1 MQAVERDRAKLEAI
15 RAAQEQFTPTPAQS
29 AYLSAM
35 FAPGSGIVDAA
46 GQFPEF
52 PSSDVALVDAFSGD
66 PMPSIAENIAAGGID
81 RYLFAPLQ
89 AVGVAGDALYATNP
103 FIAGLPKGIAT
114 LGAVAR
120 AAGKA
125 DKGRKAGEIIS
136 LDEFI
141 DLASKGEVK
150 QFRNNEDSAKA
161 LINKESKAQDFE
173 FEDMF
178 EADEYESGEFTKKL
192 EDAGLYVEDNMM
204 GKVIAGQTKQDV
216 ENLKKAQ
223 NPYEFGK
230 SYGYSEPDIAAF
242 YINRRG
248 GNAQL
253 GYEDFIQDAPMQAKT
268 KKTPQADK
276 KGIKALRAE
285 QIQQD
290 INAFARDSEGFVSPS
305 LEALL
310 SKAPPNHKG
319 KQITEWLKANAKPKE
334 LEFLGVDEFIANNPN
349 ASVREVAEGVSQNK
363 VEVGK
368 NVYRGDA
375 YGSAELD
382 FDVTT
387 PEFDPLD
394 PDYLNYQY
402 RIDDIKYSLGAGD
415 LDEIQYFADQ
425 FAANRMTPDE
435 IASYGDEFTFED
447 LSKRVSRDY
456 ASGQSNETL
465 DDVIEE
471 LARDEYFDNPY
482 EMVQARQINAEG
494 NVDELP
500 GTFAF
505 GNEEVG
511 YQLFANGQRVT
522 PEDIAYSQTEAKLQL
537 QQIINEEDL
546 LDIDA
551 VSGGA
556 RYKGFVDES
565 LPGGDNYREIV
576 YTWKNAPT
584 EHRVSDHFDEPNQ
597 ISHALVR
604 DRKLADGSSSLH
616 VDELQSDLHT
626 KGKQAGYSTPE
637 LDMEDTFKL
646 GKMSS
651 GISTEFTK
659 LKNRILP
666 KLEDAMGDRV
676 TIGSVD
682 INKIKRQIADAE
694 KLYAKSPQDRFS
706 LIRMNDARR
715 IMFDAINSFN
725 ELGVGK
731 GATLED
737 IAAFTPFDEAIRPAL
752 ELAQAQS
759 ARVPNYPFKGDDWYK
774 MSLKQLLKDAVEE
787 GKDTISVSGS
797 APMIARYSDKY
808 EKFYK
813 SLYDQKIPSAMKK
826 LANTYGGK
834 FERGK
839 LDFDDTFGEDPSG
852 LFIKGIAN
860 NPQDELVKTN
870 IIRITPEMKQK
881 ILEEG
886 LPSFR
891 MGGSVNNFIAPEDI
905 NIFA

>member
-1 MQAVERDRAKLEAI
+1 MKTDDINVFGSLRDFIADQSMQAVERDRAKLEAI

-35 FAPGSGIVDAA
+35 FAPGSGIADAA

-89 AVGVAGDALYATNP
+89 AVGVAGDALYAANP

-125 DKGRKAGEIIS
+125 DK
-136 LDEFI
+136 
-141 DLASKGEVK
+141 
-150 QFRNNEDSAKA
+150 
-161 LINKESKAQDFE
+161 
-173 FEDMF
+173 
-178 EADEYESGEFTKKL
+178 
-192 EDAGLYVEDNMM
+192 
-204 GKVIAGQTKQDV
+204 
-216 ENLKKAQ
+216 
-223 NPYEFGK
+223 
-230 SYGYSEPDIAAF
+230 
-242 YINRRG
+242 
-248 GNAQL
+248 
-253 GYEDFIQDAPMQAKT
+253 
-268 KKTPQADK
+268 

-290 INAFARDSEGFVSPS
+290 INTFARDSEGFVSPS
-305 LEALL
+305 LEALI
-310 SKAPPNHKG
+310 SKAPPNLQG
-319 KQITEWLKANAKPKE
+319 KQITEWLSANANKGVKPKE

-368 NVYRGDA
+368 NVYYHGGDA
-375 YGSAELD
+375 PEID
-382 FDVTT
+382 FEVTT

-394 PDYLNYQY
+394 PDLLNYQY
-402 RIDDIKYSLGAGD
+402 RVDDIKYALEKGHLDD
-415 LDEIQYFADQ
+415 LQYYADQ

-456 ASGQSNETL
+456 ASGSSNETL

-471 LARDEYFDNPY
+471 LARDEYFDDPY
-482 EMVQARQINAEG
+482 ELIEAKSTGEIDANIPD
-494 NVDELP
+494 N
-500 GTFAF
+500 TFAF
-505 GNEEVG
+505 GNEGVG
-511 YQLFANGQRVT
+511 YQIFIGGERVDS
-522 PEDIAYSQTEAKLQL
+522 PEIFSQTEAQIQL
-537 QQIINEEDL
+537 RNALEE
-546 LDIDA
+546 
-551 VSGGA
+551 GGDPLRLPGEEEFFTET
-556 RYKGFVDES
+556 RYKDFVDNS

-576 YTWKNAPT
+576 YTWRNAPY
-584 EHRVSDHFDEPNQ
+584 EHDVQDHFNELSQ

-604 DRKLADGSSSLH
+604 DRKLADGSTSLH

-626 KGKQAGYSTPE
+626 KGKQDGYRLP
-637 LDMEDTFKL
+637 DA
-646 GKMSS
+646 
-651 GISTEFTK
+651 EF
-659 LKNRILP
+659 NRIKQEIDPL
-666 KLEDAMGDRV
+666 LEGTSFTLLRHAADDQPGLAFPREGDLD
-676 TIGSVD
+676 GFVD
-682 INKIKRQIADAE
+682 LRRFDTYAETADLDDFIKYDQGRGQ
-694 KLYAKSPQDRFS
+694 KVLS
-706 LIRMNDARR
+706 
-715 IMFDAINSFN
+715 
-725 ELGVGK
+725 ELGEEK
-731 GATLED
+731 
-737 IAAFTPFDEAIRPAL
+737 FDKFIEKARPL
-752 ELAQAQS
+752 IGEGQT
-759 ARVPNYPFKGDDWYK
+759 PNYPFKGDDWYK

-787 GKDTISVSGS
+787 GEDTISVSGS

-813 SLYDQKIPSAMKK
+813 SLYDQKIPSEMKK
-826 LANTYGGK
+826 LANKYGGK

>member
-1 MQAVERDRAKLEAI
+1 VATDDINVFGSLRDFIADQSMQAVERDRAKLEAI
-15 RAAQEQFTPTPAQS
+15 QAAQEQFTPTPAQS
-29 AYLSAM
+29 AYLSAI

-52 PSSDVALVDAFSGD
+52 PSSDVALIDAFSGD

-81 RYLFAPLQ
+81 RYVFAPLQ
-89 AVGVAGDALYATNP
+89 AVGVAGDAMYAANP

-120 AAGKA
+120 
-125 DKGRKAGEIIS
+125 S
-136 LDEFI
+136 
-141 DLASKGEVK
+141 ASK
-150 QFRNNEDSAKA
+150 
-161 LINKESKAQDFE
+161 
-173 FEDMF
+173 
-178 EADEYESGEFTKKL
+178 
-192 EDAGLYVEDNMM
+192 
-204 GKVIAGQTKQDV
+204 
-216 ENLKKAQ
+216 
-223 NPYEFGK
+223 
-230 SYGYSEPDIAAF
+230 
-242 YINRRG
+242 
-248 GNAQL
+248 
-253 GYEDFIQDAPMQAKT
+253 
-268 KKTPQADK
+268 ADK

-290 INAFARDSEGFVSPS
+290 INTFARDSEGFISPS
-305 LEALL
+305 LEALI
-310 SKAPPNHKG
+310 SKAPVNLKG
-319 KQITEWLKANAKPKE
+319 KQISEWLSANANKGVKPKE

-363 VEVGK
+363 VEVDK
-368 NVYRGDA
+368 NVYYHGGDA
-375 YGSAELD
+375 PEID

-394 PDYLNYQY
+394 PSYKNYQNIIEDTRY
-402 RIDDIKYSLGAGD
+402 DIEQGDSYTTQEVIDFFNQSNPQAGAMTISDVDNYLSARNESLDD
-415 LDEIQYFADQ
+415 LIDNFAKDLYFNDPYELVVPKPIGVLDVGI
-425 FAANRMTPDE
+425 PDE
-435 IASYGDEFTFED
+435 
-447 LSKRVSRDY
+447 
-456 ASGQSNETL
+456 
-465 DDVIEE
+465 
-471 LARDEYFDNPY
+471 
-482 EMVQARQINAEG
+482 
-494 NVDELP
+494 
-500 GTFAF
+500 TFAF
-505 GNEEVG
+505 GNDDVG
-511 YQLFANGQRVT
+511 YNLFIGGERVKVADNEI
-522 PEDIAYSQTEAKLQL
+522 PYSRTEAQIQLRNALQEGGDPL
-537 QQIINEEDL
+537 RLPGEEDFFTET
-546 LDIDA
+546 
-551 VSGGA
+551 
-556 RYKGFVDES
+556 RYKDFIDGS

-576 YTWKNAPT
+576 YTWKNAPV
-584 EHRVSDHFDEPNQ
+584 EHDVQDHFEELSQ

-626 KGKQAGYSTPE
+626 KGKRDGYSTPE
-637 LDMEDTFKL
+637 LDMDDTIKL

-659 LKNRILP
+659 LKNKILP

-682 INKIKRQIADAE
+682 INQIKKQIANAE
-694 KLYAKSPQDRFS
+694 ELYAKSPQDRFS

-715 IMFDAINSFN
+715 IMFDAINSLN

-737 IAAFTPFDEAIRPAL
+737 IAGFTPFDNALRPAL
-752 ELAQAQS
+752 EIAQAKS

-787 GKDTISVSGS
+787 GKDTLSVSGS
-797 APMIARYSDKY
+797 APMVARYSDKY

-834 FERGK
+834 FEKGS
-839 LDFDDTFGEDPSG
+839 LDNIDTFGVD
-852 LFIKGIAN
+852 FKN
-860 NPQDELVKTN
+860 NNLYQYSKPELWDAN

-886 LPSFR
+886 LPSFAL
-891 MGGSVNNFIAPEDI
+891 GGSVNNFIAPEDI

>member
-1 MQAVERDRAKLEAI
+1 MQAVERDRQKLEAI
-15 RAAQEQFTPTPAQS
+15 QAAKEQFTPTPAQS
-29 AYLSAM
+29 AYLSAI
-35 FAPGSGIVDAA
+35 FAPGSGVVDAA

-52 PSSDVALVDAFSGD
+52 PSSDVELIDAFSGD

-89 AVGVAGDALYATNP
+89 AVGVAGDAMYAANP

-125 DKGRKAGEIIS
+125 DK
-136 LDEFI
+136 
-141 DLASKGEVK
+141 
-150 QFRNNEDSAKA
+150 
-161 LINKESKAQDFE
+161 
-173 FEDMF
+173 
-178 EADEYESGEFTKKL
+178 
-192 EDAGLYVEDNMM
+192 
-204 GKVIAGQTKQDV
+204 
-216 ENLKKAQ
+216 
-223 NPYEFGK
+223 
-230 SYGYSEPDIAAF
+230 
-242 YINRRG
+242 
-248 GNAQL
+248 
-253 GYEDFIQDAPMQAKT
+253 
-268 KKTPQADK
+268 

-290 INAFARDSEGFVSPS
+290 INTFARDSEGFISPS
-305 LEALL
+305 LEALIA
-310 SKAPPNHKG
+310 KAPVNLKG
-319 KQITEWLKANAKPKE
+319 KQITEWLSANANKGVKPKE

-368 NVYRGDA
+368 NVYKGDA

-382 FDVTT
+382 FDVTQPT
-387 PEFDPLD
+387 DDPLTGAVLWDNIIEDTVYQLDDGDQYIQEDLVNHFNTLRAEKFVETGSEKGIPDKIYEFDEITGDKLE
-394 PDYLNYQY
+394 Q
-402 RIDDIKYSLGAGD
+402 LGLGKGSSMA
-415 LDEIQYFADQ
+415 
-425 FAANRMTPDE
+425 
-435 IASYGDEFTFED
+435 
-447 LSKRVSRDY
+447 
-456 ASGQSNETL
+456 L
-465 DDVIEE
+465 DDLIESYAE
-471 LARDEYFDNPY
+471 GQYMSNPY
-482 EMVQARQINAEG
+482 EMVQAKQINAEG

-551 VSGGA
+551 ASGGA
-556 RYKGFVDES
+556 RYMDFVDNS

-584 EHRVSDHFDEPNQ
+584 EHGVSDHFDEANQ

-604 DRKLADGSSSLH
+604 DRKLADGSTSLH

-626 KGKQAGYSTPE
+626 KGKKDGYSTPE
-637 LDMEDTFKL
+637 LDMDDTIKL

-659 LKNRILP
+659 LKNKILP
-666 KLEDAMGDRV
+666 KLEDSGLDTNRLE
-676 TIGSVD
+676 
-682 INKIKRQIADAE
+682 NIKTQIANAE
-694 KLYAKSPQDRFS
+694 ELYAKSPQDRYS
-706 LIRMNDARR
+706 LIRLNDARTE
-715 IMFDAINSFN
+715 MLDALGTTRRMVRN
-725 ELGVGK
+725 ERGVRAGV
-731 GATLED
+731 TTED
-737 IAAFTPFDEAIRPAL
+737 LKLFFPFDNALTPAL
-752 ELAQAQS
+752 KIAQAKS

-787 GKDTISVSGS
+787 GKDTLSVSGS
-797 APMIARYSDKY
+797 APITARYSDKY

-813 SLYDQKIPSAMKK
+813 SLYDQKIPSEMER

-834 FERGK
+834 FEKGS
-839 LDFDDTFGEDPSG
+839 LDVKDTFGEGYAELLEDYKKRDLTLMNMNARERVRATEAKKPYD
-852 LFIKGIAN
+852 AN
-860 NPQDELVKTN
+860 V
-870 IIRITPEMKQK
+870 IRITPEMKQK

-886 LPSFR
+886 LPSFAL
-891 MGGSVNNFIAPEDI
+891 GGSVNNFIAPEDI

>member
-1 MQAVERDRAKLEAI
+1 MATDDINVFGSLRDFIADQSMRAVERDKQKLEAI

-35 FAPGSGIVDAA
+35 FAPGSGIADAA

-81 RYLFAPLQ
+81 RYVFAPLQ
-89 AVGVAGDALYATNP
+89 AVGALGDAVYAANP
-103 FIAGLPKGIAT
+103 LIGSLPKGIAT

-125 DKGRKAGEIIS
+125 DK
-136 LDEFI
+136 
-141 DLASKGEVK
+141 
-150 QFRNNEDSAKA
+150 
-161 LINKESKAQDFE
+161 
-173 FEDMF
+173 
-178 EADEYESGEFTKKL
+178 
-192 EDAGLYVEDNMM
+192 
-204 GKVIAGQTKQDV
+204 
-216 ENLKKAQ
+216 
-223 NPYEFGK
+223 
-230 SYGYSEPDIAAF
+230 
-242 YINRRG
+242 
-248 GNAQL
+248 
-253 GYEDFIQDAPMQAKT
+253 
-268 KKTPQADK
+268 

-290 INAFARDSEGFVSPS
+290 INTFARDSEGFVSPS
-305 LEALL
+305 LEALI
-310 SKAPPNHKG
+310 SKAPVNLKG
-319 KQITEWLKANAKPKE
+319 KQISEWLSANAKPKE

-368 NVYRGDA
+368 NVYKGDA

-394 PDYLNYQY
+394 PSLPNYQFKLEDVTEY
-402 RIDDIKYSLGAGD
+402 IKL
-415 LDEIQYFADQ
+415 
-425 FAANRMTPDE
+425 
-435 IASYGDEFTFED
+435 GDEYETKELLDFFNQSNPQAGAMTISDVDNYLSARNESLDDLIKSYAKAKYFED
-447 LSKRVSRDY
+447 
-456 ASGQSNETL
+456 
-465 DDVIEE
+465 
-471 LARDEYFDNPY
+471 PY

-505 GNEEVG
+505 GNEDVG
-511 YQLFANGQRVT
+511 YQLFANGRRMEGYEV
-522 PEDIAYSQTEAKLQL
+522 PYSQTEAKLQL

-556 RYKGFVDES
+556 RYKNFVDGS

-584 EHRVSDHFDEPNQ
+584 EHRVSDHFDEANQ

-604 DRKLADGSSSLH
+604 DRKLADGSTSLH

-626 KGKQAGYSTPE
+626 RGKQDGYRLPD
-637 LDMEDTFKL
+637 L
-646 GKMSS
+646 
-651 GISTEFTK
+651 EF
-659 LKNRILP
+659 NRIKQEIDPLIEGTSFTFLRHAADDQPGLAYTREGDIDGFLDLQQFDMYATASPERRKEMFVLDP
-666 KLEDAMGDRV
+666 KYDV
-676 TIGSVD
+676 
-682 INKIKRQIADAE
+682 NKYKYDGNRGKQLLA
-694 KLYAKSPQDRFS
+694 
-706 LIRMNDARR
+706 
-715 IMFDAINSFN
+715 
-725 ELGVGK
+725 ELGGSK
-731 GATLED
+731 EK
-737 IAAFTPFDEAIRPAL
+737 FDKFVETVRPL
-752 ELAQAQS
+752 IDEGQT
-759 ARVPNYPFKGDDWYK
+759 PNYPFKGDDWYK

-797 APMIARYSDKY
+797 APMIARYSDRY

-834 FERGK
+834 FEKGAR
-839 LDFDDTFGEDPSG
+839 LDVEDTFGADKVIGSDAKQEVIEAFEGPI
-852 LFIKGIAN
+852 LEA
-860 NPQDELVKTN
+860 N

-886 LPSFR
+886 LPSFAL
-891 MGGSVNNFIAPEDI
+891 GGPVNNFIAPEDI

>member
-1 MQAVERDRAKLEAI
+1 VATDDINVFGSLRDFIADQSMQAVERDRAKLEAI

-35 FAPGSGIVDAA
+35 FAPGSGIADAA

-81 RYLFAPLQ
+81 RYVFAPLQ
-89 AVGVAGDALYATNP
+89 AVGALGDAVYAANP
-103 FIAGLPKGIAT
+103 LIGSLPKGIAT

-125 DKGRKAGEIIS
+125 DK
-136 LDEFI
+136 
-141 DLASKGEVK
+141 
-150 QFRNNEDSAKA
+150 
-161 LINKESKAQDFE
+161 
-173 FEDMF
+173 
-178 EADEYESGEFTKKL
+178 
-192 EDAGLYVEDNMM
+192 
-204 GKVIAGQTKQDV
+204 
-216 ENLKKAQ
+216 
-223 NPYEFGK
+223 
-230 SYGYSEPDIAAF
+230 
-242 YINRRG
+242 
-248 GNAQL
+248 
-253 GYEDFIQDAPMQAKT
+253 
-268 KKTPQADK
+268 

-290 INAFARDSEGFVSPS
+290 INTFARDSEGFVSPS
-305 LEALL
+305 LEALV
-310 SKAPPNHKG
+310 SKAPVNLKG
-319 KQITEWLKANAKPKE
+319 KQITEWLSANAKPKE

-368 NVYRGDA
+368 NVYKGDA

-394 PDYLNYQY
+394 PSLPNYQFKLEDVTEY
-402 RIDDIKYSLGAGD
+402 IEL
-415 LDEIQYFADQ
+415 
-425 FAANRMTPDE
+425 
-435 IASYGDEFTFED
+435 GDEYETKELLDFFN
-447 LSKRVSRDY
+447 
-456 ASGQSNETL
+456 QSNPQAGAMTISDVDNYLSARNESL
-465 DDVIEE
+465 DDLIKSY
-471 LARDEYFDNPY
+471 AKAKYFENPY

-505 GNEEVG
+505 GNEDVG
-511 YQLFANGQRVT
+511 YTLFANGRRIDTYEV
-522 PEDIAYSQTEAKLQL
+522 PYSQTEAKLQL

-551 VSGGA
+551 ASGGA
-556 RYKGFVDES
+556 RYKDFVDGS

-576 YTWKNAPT
+576 YTWKNAPV
-584 EHRVSDHFDEPNQ
+584 EHDVQDHFNELSQ

-604 DRKLADGSSSLH
+604 DRKLADGSTSLH

-626 KGKQAGYSTPE
+626 KGKRDGYSTPE
-637 LDMEDTFKL
+637 LDMDDTIKL

-659 LKNRILP
+659 LKNKILP
-666 KLEDAMGDRV
+666 KLENSGLDTNRLE
-676 TIGSVD
+676 
-682 INKIKRQIADAE
+682 NIKTQIANAE
-694 KLYAKSPQDRFS
+694 ELYAKSPQDRFS
-706 LIRMNDARR
+706 LIRMKDAK
-715 IMFDAINSFN
+715 N
-725 ELGVGK
+725 EMEAAMRSVPELANAPIEVVRENLG
-731 GATLED
+731 TF
-737 IAAFTPFDEAIRPAL
+737 IPFDNAIRPAL
-752 ELAQAQS
+752 ELAQSQS

-797 APMIARYSDKY
+797 APMIARYSDRY

-813 SLYDQKIPSAMKK
+813 SLYDQKIPSEMER

-834 FERGK
+834 FEKGS
-839 LDFDDTFGEDPSG
+839 LDEVDTFGGYGKDVLKTPQGEPYTQAELDSYYIAMKPS
-852 LFIKGIAN
+852 LQA
-860 NPQDELVKTN
+860 N